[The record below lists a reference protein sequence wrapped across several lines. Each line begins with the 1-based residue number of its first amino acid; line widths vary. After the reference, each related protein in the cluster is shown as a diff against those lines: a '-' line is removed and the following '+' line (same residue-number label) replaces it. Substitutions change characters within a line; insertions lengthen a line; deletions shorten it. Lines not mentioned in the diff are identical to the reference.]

1 MQILTLENK
10 TFSLNNLPD
19 EVDENTRFAVLDNSD
34 PKEPDFFFMPLI
46 FLESFNAPAMVLRIG
61 EDEIAMPLDWS
72 IAVGDSSAATD
83 IEILP
88 LTSLNDR
95 GFEALIFNPLSSF
108 RVEFKKIEI
117 VSPYYSSGIS
127 LFEELTQTTNCS
139 DISCS
144 IPFENTDI
152 VALDET
158 LFVKVNE
165 LGIKWKGIKGMNE
178 TKGYRFNHSKIY
190 QFLGEEKLFLLVGS
204 INFTNMAWKGI
215 SQGGNY
221 ESAVLYELPAKEFE
235 SILVSHG
242 PDRNDITLYKGEKQ
256 LQL

>member
-34 PKEPDFFFMPLI
+34 AKEPDFFFMPLI

-117 VSPYYSSGIS
+117 VNFYNDVKWYFPKMKNGQ
-127 LFEELTQTTNCS
+127 LLTV
-139 DISCS
+139 
-144 IPFENTDI
+144 P
-152 VALDET
+152 LHDEPNPPCVY
-158 LFVKVNE
+158 FVKE
-165 LGIKWKGIKGMNE
+165 
-178 TKGYRFNHSKIY
+178 
-190 QFLGEEKLFLLVGS
+190 
-204 INFTNMAWKGI
+204 
-215 SQGGNY
+215 
-221 ESAVLYELPAKEFE
+221 
-235 SILVSHG
+235 VS
-242 PDRNDITLYKGEKQ
+242 RQSEI
-256 LQL
+256 LQLDKIL